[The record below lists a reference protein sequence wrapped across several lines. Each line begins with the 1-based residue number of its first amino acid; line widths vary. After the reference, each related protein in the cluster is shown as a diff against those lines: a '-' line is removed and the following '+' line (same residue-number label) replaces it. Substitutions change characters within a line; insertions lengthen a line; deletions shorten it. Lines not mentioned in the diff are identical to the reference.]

1 MSRIIASAAI
11 RGAAKIVKQAEDILS
26 RAIKEKGR
34 DCRVEFPNTGYY
46 IPIIYSMTG
55 RAVETLADFEQVMA
69 EEIKPLLPEP
79 VAEDMWLPYL
89 GPALDA
95 GMATLF
101 AEEIIE
107 ACKYLIGPN
116 PVEGIWLGAADDVIM
131 RERGIEF
138 VDGSAPGFAAVVGAA
153 PNVET
158 AVEIAR
164 KLQQRMLYV
173 FMCGHHN
180 GTTFAEQL
188 VQGGVQLG
196 WETRLV
202 PFGREITA
210 AIYALG
216 FASRAALS
224 FGGVQAGDYRRNL
237 LYNKNR
243 IFAFVMALG
252 EVTDEWYATA
262 AGAINYGFPTIADS
276 NIPEILPTGVC
287 TYEHVVSNVPHD
299 QIVEKAIEVRGLKI
313 KVSEVPIPVPYSP
326 AFEGERIRKDDMHVE
341 FGGQRTPAF
350 EWLRMVDTSEVE
362 DGRVEVKGPDIDSV
376 EAGGR
381 LPLGVVVEVSGRK
394 MQADF
399 EPVLERQIHT
409 FVNEAQ
415 GLWHMGQRDT
425 IWMRISKDAAEAGL
439 RLEHIGK
446 ILHAMFHEQ
455 YSSVLD
461 KVQVKIFSE
470 EADVKK
476 LREQASQVYAER
488 DTRLAG
494 MTDEDVDTFYSCT
507 LCQSFAPNH
516 VCVIS
521 PERPG
526 LCGAYSWLDCRAA
539 YEISPAGANQ
549 PIPKGKCI
557 DEKVGQWDK
566 VNDFVRKASGGNV
579 ERMSQYSMITD
590 PMTSCGCFECIAAVL
605 PSTGG
610 IMIVNREYP
619 DMTPCGMKFSTL
631 AGTVGGGQQTPGF
644 IGHSKHYITSR
655 KFIAAEGG
663 IRRIV
668 WMPKML
674 KEEIKEPFVRRAEE
688 FGLGGEQFLSKIA
701 DESTATTEEEVLE
714 FITKAEH
721 PVVALQPMF

>member
-164 KLQQRMLYV
+164 KLQERMLYV

-276 NIPEILPTGVC
+276 DIPEILPTGVC

-362 DGRVEVKGPDIDSV
+362 DGRVEVKGPDVDSV

-674 KEEIKEPFVRRAEE
+674 KEEIKEAFVRRAEE
-688 FGLGGEQFLSKIA
+688 LGLGGEQFLSKIA
-701 DESTATTEEEVLE
+701 DESNATTEEEVLE